1 MPRSGEKR
9 RRDGTTITTFHET
22 PPMSTYLLAF
32 AIGEFVSLE
41 MRTQRNLPLSVWTH
55 PEDSHSARFPANFSP
70 TMFDRLEDELEV
82 SSFPYINH
90 SLVKQLDQVPYPLPK
105 MDFIAARSFPVGG
118 MENWGLI
125 VFDKQSLL
133 LDSALEDGLNMTV
146 DRLYHEYRIEKIVT
160 HEITHQWFGNLV
172 TMRDWSDLWL
182 NEGFATYMTYD
193 MLQRDHP
200 KLTENEYLTRLCQL
214 VRKQVLSSIALSSAL
229 WRKDLPC

>member
-9 RRDGTTITTFHET
+9 RRDGTTITTFQET

-55 PEDSHSARFPANFSP
+55 PEDFHSARFPANFSP
-70 TMFDRLEDELEV
+70 TMFDRLEDELE
-82 SSFPYINH
+82 
-90 SLVKQLDQVPYPLPK
+90 VPYPLPK

-133 LDSALEDGLNMTV
+133 LDSALEDSLNMTV

-160 HEITHQWFGNLV
+160 HEITHQW
-172 TMRDWSDLWL
+172 
-182 NEGFATYMTYD
+182 
-193 MLQRDHP
+193 
-200 KLTENEYLTRLCQL
+200 
-214 VRKQVLSSIALSSAL
+214 
-229 WRKDLPC
+229 